1 MEPILSQPLF
11 GTEDLL
17 AEAPALYRFAMTR
30 MSDHH
35 HAEELVQD
43 CLISAL
49 RKPEGFSG
57 GSSLRTW
64 LIGILRHKILDH
76 YRKAARTPS
85 MNTVSGY
92 PEDSHDP
99 LDKLFDAHGS
109 WVIDPHA
116 GMGVFQESPDESAH
130 RQDVMDWIRRCM
142 ALLPER
148 WRKLFGAKE
157 LDQLSVKDA
166 AELAGVQPGSAAVL
180 LTRARHQLR
189 DCLQNHAIG

>member
-1 MEPILSQPLF
+1 MQAHAPNPPF
-11 GTEDLL
+11 GIEELL
-17 AEAPALYRFAMTR
+17 AEAPALYRYAMTR

-43 CLISAL
+43 CLITAL

-57 GSSLRTW
+57 TSSLRTW

-76 YRKAARTPS
+76 HRKTTRTPT
-85 MNTVSGY
+85 MNAMSPH

-99 LDKLFDAHGS
+99 LDKLFDKHGS
-109 WVIDPHA
+109 WVINPHA
-116 GMGVFQESPDESAH
+116 GMEVFQESPDESAH
-130 RQDVMDWIRRCM
+130 RQDVMNWVRRCM
-142 ALLPER
+142 ALLPDR
-148 WRKLFGAKE
+148 WRKLFGARE
-157 LDQLSVKDA
+157 LDQLSVKEA
-166 AELAGVQPGSAAVL
+166 AEIAGVQPASAAVL